1 MAKRRLDF
9 CIILISHLANLHYK
23 IQDFILLFSSFVFRL
38 SRLTL
43 DFELKSKAF
52 QRAGI
57 FAEKNIVDTKE
68 FFLLFFLKIEASKL
82 PFFPICDK

>member
-1 MAKRRLDF
+1 MAKRRPDF

-57 FAEKNIVDTKE
+57 FAVQQIS
-68 FFLLFFLKIEASKL
+68 LY
-82 PFFPICDK
+82 